1 MSLKLNIFF
10 QSSYVDIWN
19 LFSKYLKSD
28 SLVLFWKNVIRLNLI
43 SGYFYNQLYSRF
55 LILIDSKY
63 MMFSRMQYLYFT
75 KRFALNNFHLFL
87 YENTPVKL
95 KNKVKHLV
103 GFKKKFIKP
112 QKVWRY
118 GLNYRNISCSWHGV
132 ALSSLSL
139 RAINK
144 GVFYSISRFRKKVKL
159 FRPLFIHF
167 HNQKFIFKFFSLK
180 YNLYSYYDF
189 PYNIYYEHIHS
200 VSVSDIYLFL
210 NKFCGML
217 TFSGNR
223 LYALN
228 LILRFKEYARNAKI
242 NFYDLLRHLIFHYI
256 PFVYLKVLII
266 KRRRIT
272 RPTLLS
278 KEKSFFFV
286 IKWWKEAAKS
296 RKGNSFAFNLFAEL
310 LDIYDNKG
318 IVVQK
323 FKNSLLMAYNA
334 RSDLKRSKRRRM
346 PWIKNGAW
354 SLRFRRFL
362 NVFLC
367 NTRVQSK
374 WTRKYLW
381 RKGVISS
388 IVVKKMLLHSRS
400 SWKSKRKHLV
410 NFQSESR
417 PVSNSESQSKLKS
430 IKKNNKMSS
439 LRSLGNRSFDLY

>member
-10 QSSYVDIWN
+10 QSSYVDIWD
-19 LFSKYLKSD
+19 LFSRYLKSD
-28 SLVLFWKNVIRLNLI
+28 NLFWKNLIRLNLI

-55 LILIDSKY
+55 LILIDTKY
-63 MMFSRMQYLYFT
+63 MMFSKMQYLYFT
-75 KRFALNNFHLFL
+75 KRFALDNFYLFL
-87 YENTPVKL
+87 YENTPIKL
-95 KNKVKHLV
+95 KNRVKHLT

-112 QKVWRY
+112 QKVWRF
-118 GLNYRNISCSWHGV
+118 GLNYRNILCSWHGT
-132 ALSSLSL
+132 ALSSLTI
-139 RAINK
+139 RAINT
-144 GVFYSISRFRKKVKL
+144 GIFYSMSRFRKKVKL
-159 FRPLFIHF
+159 FRPLFIHL
-167 HNQKFIFKFFSLK
+167 HNQKFIFKYFSLK
-180 YNLYSYYDF
+180 YNLYSYHDF

-200 VSVSDIYLFL
+200 ISISDIYLFL

-228 LILRFKEYARNAKI
+228 LIIRFKEYARNAKI

-310 LDIYDNKG
+310 LDIYANKG

-334 RSDLKRSKRRRM
+334 RSDLKRSKRRRHFM
-346 PWIKNGAW
+346 SW
-354 SLRFRRFL
+354 SKTFTWSMRFRRFL
-362 NVFLC
+362 NAFLC

-388 IVVKKMLLHSRS
+388 IVVKKILLHSPS
-400 SWKSKRKHLV
+400 SKKSKQNNLENVQFK
-410 NFQSESR
+410 
-417 PVSNSESQSKLKS
+417 PKSQLKP
-430 IKKNNKMSS
+430 IKKNHKMSY
-439 LRSLGNRSFDLY
+439 LRPFWGRSIL